1 MGVAMKRKTPQL
13 NKITKSM
20 SRIFPALLMFAPLMA
35 PAAIIEDSTT
45 EAQTFSIDP
54 SYTINENV
62 LISTGSNTAAV
73 TIAGDQLLTVDN
85 EGKITNTGDA
95 VYINTGTQEPVI
107 NNTQSGVIS
116 SSTGNA
122 ITVHSMTGTIKN
134 AGNVTGAESGIQI
147 EEDSSMLRIENAST
161 GHIEGK
167 TGIASKIGII
177 LINNGEIKGNL
188 NNGVELSGVTSNSK
202 ITNNGTIEGIEH
214 GIHTSGITRVEVTNA
229 GIIKGGESAISF
241 TSEKNNVLTLTT
253 GSRLEGDVISTN
265 STTNTLRLTGT
276 GTEDSNFIGLNEG
289 DGFASLTMLGTDW
302 ELTGNVDIIG
312 TDDSIKVDTGKL
324 TFAGNVSN
332 AGNTLIAEG
341 ATLQLG
347 TGEKTGTLSGKLT
360 NNGTLEFN
368 QAADFNFA
376 TGITGSGT
384 VIKTDAHTLTLT
396 GNNSY
401 TGDTQLNSG
410 TMLVAEGA
418 TLGSAGNSATVTIQ
432 DGATFASAGTV
443 NNNVNILGGGVL
455 ASWNAVQGN
464 TLSSA
469 STADTINGNVTN
481 SGTLQISGLNDSV
494 GNDFTINGDYTGMSG
509 SLIAMNSVLGDDN
522 ALTDH
527 LTITGNSAGVS
538 DIRISNIG
546 GAGAKTV
553 NGMQIVSVGGDSGAA
568 FSLSRPV
575 VVGAWEYSL
584 NQHSDGNWYLE
595 SADTTPVPD
604 KDDNTDGNTD
614 DGNGGNTDGGNGGN
628 NDDGNGG
635 NTDGGNGGNTDGG
648 NGGNTDGGNTDGGNS
663 GNNDGGNSGGYTPPE
678 MSNLAPEVG
687 AYLGNYLAAQDMF
700 LHKRDDRDQLT
711 LRNEEDL
718 NTWMYVKGRYHENDV
733 AGGKVNYDTTQ
744 YVMQVGSDF
753 ISKKMDTGVL
763 HSGVMFGAGQA
774 KTDSTSTGSKRS
786 AQGKVDG
793 VNVGVYATWQEDQ
806 QLRKGSYIDS
816 WASFGWYHNSLTSDG
831 RSDESYDSHGFAVSL
846 EAGHAWIV
854 DSENERTWKIEPQI
868 QAIYSYLDQEN
879 HTDADGVRIS
889 TPDNDG
895 ILGRVGVKTSY
906 FDQKDVQAWQPYVA
920 VNWLKGAGQN
930 DIAFNGEA
938 FSNDTPDDRGQLE
951 LGVTGKLNETTLI
964 SLRASGEWGENGY
977 DAYGGHILLNHRW

>member
-1 MGVAMKRKTPQL
+1 MNNNYPQL
-13 NKITKSM
+13 NKTTKSLK
-20 SRIFPALLMFAPLMA
+20 ILFPALIAFTPFITSAETTISGSTDAAQVFSSDNAYIIPEGVSINPTTAAP
-35 PAAIIEDSTT
+35 SVT
-45 EAQTFSIDP
+45 
-54 SYTINENV
+54 V
-62 LISTGSNTAAV
+62 TGSTVISVKNSGEITGEGDGLY
-73 TIAGDQLLTVDN
+73 IATGGQTLELDN
-85 EGKITNTGDA
+85 QQNA
-95 VYINTGTQEPVI
+95 VI
-107 NNTQSGVIS
+107 NS
-116 SSTGNA
+116 SSANG
-122 ITVHSMTGTIKN
+122 ITVIDMGGTIKN
-134 AGNVTGAESGIQI
+134 AGKITGAENGIKI
-147 EEDSSMLRIENAST
+147 KEDSSSFNISNTAT
-161 GHIEGK
+161 GIIEGK
-167 TGIASKIGII
+167 TALSTDAGFTLDNDGIF
-177 LINNGEIKGNL
+177 NGTAG
-188 NNGVELSGVTSNSK
+188 NGVELQKAGKSK
-202 ITNNGTIEGIEH
+202 IENNGTIQG
-214 GIHTSGITRVEVTNA
+214 TTN
-229 GIIKGGESAISF
+229 GIITTDENRLQLINSGLIKGSESAVTFKSNQ
-241 TSEKNNVLTLTT
+241 NNSLTLKK
-253 GSRLEGDVISTN
+253 GSQLDGDVFSTN
-265 STTNTLRLTGT
+265 SKDNTLILLEDGS
-276 GTEDSNFIGLNEG
+276 EDSNFLGLKDG
-289 DGFASLTMLGTDW
+289 DGFASLTMDGTDW
-302 ELTGNVDIIG
+302 ALTGDIDIIG
-312 TDDSIKVDTGKL
+312 AGDSIKVNTGKL
-324 TFAGNVSN
+324 ILAGDVKNG
-332 AGNTLIAEG
+332 AGNTLIANN
-341 ATLQLG
+341 APLQLG
-347 TGEKTGTLSGKLT
+347 DGTNTGSLTGTLT
-360 NNGTLEFN
+360 DNGTLIFN
-368 QAADFNFA
+368 QGSDTTFA
-376 TGITGSGT
+376 TNISGSGN
-384 VIKTDAHTLTLT
+384 VEKTDAHTLTLT

-443 NNNVNILGGGVL
+443 NNNVNILSGGVL

-527 LTITGNSAGVS
+527 LTITGSSAGVS

-604 KDDNTDGNTD
+604 KDDNTDD
-614 DGNGGNTDGGNGGN
+614 NTDGGNGGN

-635 NTDGGNGGNTDGG
+635 NTDGGSGGNTDGG
-648 NGGNTDGGNTDGGNS
+648 NGGNTDGGNGGNTDGGNS

>member
-1 MGVAMKRKTPQL
+1 MKRKTPQL

-45 EAQTFSIDP
+45 EAQAFSIDP

-73 TIAGDQLLTVDN
+73 TIAGDQLLTIDN

-347 TGEKTGTLSGKLT
+347 TGGKTGTLSGKLT

-368 QAADFNFA
+368 QAADFTFA
-376 TGITGSGT
+376 TDITGSGT

-396 GNNSY
+396 GNSSY

-443 NNNVNILGGGVL
+443 NNNVNILSGGVL

-527 LTITGNSAGVS
+527 LTITGSSAGVS

-628 NDDGNGG
+628 
-635 NTDGGNGGNTDGG
+635 TDGD
-648 NGGNTDGGNTDGGNS
+648 NS

-951 LGVTGKLNETTLI
+951 LGITGKLNETTLI

>member
-1 MGVAMKRKTPQL
+1 MDVAMKRKTPQL

-464 TLSSA
+464 TQSSA

-553 NGMQIVSVGGDSGAA
+553 NGMQIVSVGGDSRAA

-628 NDDGNGG
+628 
-635 NTDGGNGGNTDGG
+635 TDGGNGGNTDG
-648 NGGNTDGGNTDGGNS
+648 DNS

-854 DSENERTWKIEPQI
+854 DSENERTLKIEPQI

-951 LGVTGKLNETTLI
+951 LGITGKLNETTLI

>member
-1 MGVAMKRKTPQL
+1 MDVAMNNNYPQL
-13 NKITKSM
+13 NKTTKSLK
-20 SRIFPALLMFAPLMA
+20 ILFPALIAFTPFITSAETTISGSTDAAQVFSSDNAYIIPEGVSINPTTTAP
-35 PAAIIEDSTT
+35 SVT
-45 EAQTFSIDP
+45 
-54 SYTINENV
+54 V
-62 LISTGSNTAAV
+62 TGSTVISVKNSGEITGEGDGLY
-73 TIAGDQLLTVDN
+73 IATGGQTLELDN
-85 EGKITNTGDA
+85 QQNA
-95 VYINTGTQEPVI
+95 VI
-107 NNTQSGVIS
+107 NS
-116 SSTGNA
+116 SSANG
-122 ITVHSMTGTIKN
+122 ITVIDMGGTIKN
-134 AGNVTGAESGIQI
+134 AGKITGAENGIKI
-147 EEDSSMLRIENAST
+147 KEDSSSFNISNTAT
-161 GHIEGK
+161 GIIEGK
-167 TGIASKIGII
+167 TALSTDAGFTLDNDGIF
-177 LINNGEIKGNL
+177 NGTAG
-188 NNGVELSGVTSNSK
+188 NGVELQKAGKSK
-202 ITNNGTIEGIEH
+202 IENNGTIQG
-214 GIHTSGITRVEVTNA
+214 TTN
-229 GIIKGGESAISF
+229 GIITTDENRLQLINSGLIKGSESAVTFKSNQ
-241 TSEKNNVLTLTT
+241 NNSLTLKK
-253 GSRLEGDVISTN
+253 GSQLDGDVFSTN
-265 STTNTLRLTGT
+265 SKDNTLILLEDGS
-276 GTEDSNFIGLNEG
+276 EDSNFLGLKDG
-289 DGFASLTMLGTDW
+289 DGFASLTMDGTDW
-302 ELTGNVDIIG
+302 ALTGDIDIIG
-312 TDDSIKVDTGKL
+312 AGDSIKVNTGKL
-324 TFAGNVSN
+324 ILAGDVKNG
-332 AGNTLIAEG
+332 AGNTLIANN

-347 TGEKTGTLSGKLT
+347 DGTNTGSLTGTLT
-360 NNGTLEFN
+360 DNGTLIFN
-368 QAADFNFA
+368 QGSDTTFA
-376 TGITGSGT
+376 TNISGSGN
-384 VIKTDAHTLTLT
+384 VEKTDAHTLTLT

-443 NNNVNILGGGVL
+443 NNNVNILSGGVL

-568 FSLSRPV
+568 FSLAKPV

-614 DGNGGNTDGGNGGN
+614 GGNGGN

-635 NTDGGNGGNTDGG
+635 NTDGGSGGNTDGG
-648 NGGNTDGGNTDGGNS
+648 NGGNTDGGNGGNTDGGNS

-753 ISKKMDTGVL
+753 ISKKMDKGVL

-938 FSNDTPDDRGQLE
+938 FSNDIPDDRGQLE
-951 LGVTGKLNETTLI
+951 LGVTGKLNETTMI

>member
-1 MGVAMKRKTPQL
+1 MKRKTPQL

-469 STADTINGNVTN
+469 STADTING
-481 SGTLQISGLNDSV
+481 
-494 GNDFTINGDYTGMSG
+494 DYTGMSG

-553 NGMQIVSVGGDSGAA
+553 NGMQIVSVGGDSRAA

-628 NDDGNGG
+628 
-635 NTDGGNGGNTDGG
+635 TDGGNGGNTDG
-648 NGGNTDGGNTDGGNS
+648 DNS

-793 VNVGVYATWQEDQ
+793 VNVGIYATWQEDQ

-906 FDQKDVQAWQPYVA
+906 FVQKDVQAWQPYVA

-951 LGVTGKLNETTLI
+951 LGITGKLNETTLI

>member
-1 MGVAMKRKTPQL
+1 MKRKTPQL

-553 NGMQIVSVGGDSGAA
+553 NGMQIVSVGGDSRAA

-628 NDDGNGG
+628 
-635 NTDGGNGGNTDGG
+635 TDGD
-648 NGGNTDGGNTDGGNS
+648 NS

-854 DSENERTWKIEPQI
+854 DSENERTLKIEPQI

-951 LGVTGKLNETTLI
+951 LGITGKLNETTLI

>member
-1 MGVAMKRKTPQL
+1 MKRKTPQL

-368 QAADFNFA
+368 QAADFTFA
-376 TGITGSGT
+376 TDITGSGT

-396 GNNSY
+396 GNSSY

-410 TMLVAEGA
+410 TALVAEGA

-443 NNNVNILGGGVL
+443 NNNVNILSGGVL

-628 NDDGNGG
+628 
-635 NTDGGNGGNTDGG
+635 TDGGNGGNTDG
-648 NGGNTDGGNTDGGNS
+648 DNS

-854 DSENERTWKIEPQI
+854 DSENERTLKIEPQI

-951 LGVTGKLNETTLI
+951 LGITGKLNETTLI

>member
-1 MGVAMKRKTPQL
+1 MNNNYPQL
-13 NKITKSM
+13 NKTTKSLK
-20 SRIFPALLMFAPLMA
+20 ILFPALIAFTPFITSAETTISGSTDAAQVFSSDNAYIIPEGVSINPTTTAP
-35 PAAIIEDSTT
+35 SVT
-45 EAQTFSIDP
+45 
-54 SYTINENV
+54 V
-62 LISTGSNTAAV
+62 TGSTVISVKNSGEITGEGDGLY
-73 TIAGDQLLTVDN
+73 IATGGQTLELDN
-85 EGKITNTGDA
+85 QQNA
-95 VYINTGTQEPVI
+95 VI
-107 NNTQSGVIS
+107 NS
-116 SSTGNA
+116 SSANG
-122 ITVHSMTGTIKN
+122 ITVIDMGGTIKN
-134 AGNVTGAESGIQI
+134 AGKITGAENGIKI
-147 EEDSSMLRIENAST
+147 KEDSSSFNISNTAT
-161 GHIEGK
+161 GIIEGK
-167 TGIASKIGII
+167 TALSTDAGFTLDNDGIF
-177 LINNGEIKGNL
+177 NGTAG
-188 NNGVELSGVTSNSK
+188 NGVELQKAGKSK
-202 ITNNGTIEGIEH
+202 IENNGTIQG
-214 GIHTSGITRVEVTNA
+214 TTN
-229 GIIKGGESAISF
+229 GIITTDENRLQLINSGLIKGSESAVTFKSNQ
-241 TSEKNNVLTLTT
+241 NNSLTLKK
-253 GSRLEGDVISTN
+253 GSQLDGDVFSTN
-265 STTNTLRLTGT
+265 SKDNTLILLEDGS
-276 GTEDSNFIGLNEG
+276 EDSNFLGLKDG
-289 DGFASLTMLGTDW
+289 DGFASLTMDGTDW
-302 ELTGNVDIIG
+302 ALTGDIDIIG
-312 TDDSIKVDTGKL
+312 AGDSIKVNTGKL
-324 TFAGNVSN
+324 ILAGDVKNG
-332 AGNTLIAEG
+332 AGNTLIANN

-347 TGEKTGTLSGKLT
+347 DGTNTGSLTGTLT
-360 NNGTLEFN
+360 DNGTLIFN
-368 QAADFNFA
+368 QGSDTTFA
-376 TGITGSGT
+376 TNISGSGN
-384 VIKTDAHTLTLT
+384 VEKTDAHTLTLT

-443 NNNVNILGGGVL
+443 NNNVNILSGGVL

-527 LTITGNSAGVS
+527 LTITGSSAGVS

-614 DGNGGNTDGGNGGN
+614 GGNGGN

-635 NTDGGNGGNTDGG
+635 NTDGGNGGNNDGG
-648 NGGNTDGGNTDGGNS
+648 NSGNTDGGNNNSGNTDG

-938 FSNDTPDDRGQLE
+938 FSNDTPEDRGQLE

>member
-1 MGVAMKRKTPQL
+1 MDVAMNNNYPQL
-13 NKITKSM
+13 NKTTKSLK
-20 SRIFPALLMFAPLMA
+20 ILFPALIAFTPFITSAETTISGSTDAAQVFSSDNAYIIPEGVSINPTTTAP
-35 PAAIIEDSTT
+35 SVT
-45 EAQTFSIDP
+45 
-54 SYTINENV
+54 V
-62 LISTGSNTAAV
+62 TGSTVISVKNSGEITGEGDGLY
-73 TIAGDQLLTVDN
+73 IATGGQTLELDN
-85 EGKITNTGDA
+85 QKNA
-95 VYINTGTQEPVI
+95 VI
-107 NNTQSGVIS
+107 NS
-116 SSTGNA
+116 SSANG
-122 ITVHSMTGTIKN
+122 ITVIDMGGTIKN
-134 AGNVTGAESGIQI
+134 AGKITGTENGIKI
-147 EEDSSMLRIENAST
+147 KEDSSSFNISNTAT
-161 GHIEGK
+161 GIIEGK
-167 TGIASKIGII
+167 TALSTDAGFTLDNDGIF
-177 LINNGEIKGNL
+177 NGTAG
-188 NNGVELSGVTSNSK
+188 NGVELQKAGKSK
-202 ITNNGTIEGIEH
+202 IENNGTIQG
-214 GIHTSGITRVEVTNA
+214 TTN
-229 GIIKGGESAISF
+229 GIITTDENRLQLINSGLIKGSESAVTFKSNQ
-241 TSEKNNVLTLTT
+241 NNSLTLKK
-253 GSRLEGDVISTN
+253 GSQLDGDVFSTN
-265 STTNTLRLTGT
+265 SKDNTLILLEDGS
-276 GTEDSNFIGLNEG
+276 EDSNFLGLKDG
-289 DGFASLTMLGTDW
+289 DGFASLTMDGTDW
-302 ELTGNVDIIG
+302 ALTGDIDIIG
-312 TDDSIKVDTGKL
+312 AGDSIKVNTGKL
-324 TFAGNVSN
+324 ILAGDVKNG
-332 AGNTLIAEG
+332 AGNTLIANN

-347 TGEKTGTLSGKLT
+347 DGTNTGSLTGTLT
-360 NNGTLEFN
+360 DNGTLIFN
-368 QAADFNFA
+368 QGSDTTFA
-376 TGITGSGT
+376 TNISGSGN
-384 VIKTDAHTLTLT
+384 VEKTDAHTLTLT

-469 STADTINGNVTN
+469 STADTINGNVIN

-527 LTITGNSAGVS
+527 LTITGSSAGVS

-595 SADTTPVPD
+595 SADTIPVPD
-604 KDDNTDGNTD
+604 KDDNTDG
-614 DGNGGNTDGGNGGN
+614 GNGNTDGGNGGN

-635 NTDGGNGGNTDGG
+635 NTDGGNG
-648 NGGNTDGGNTDGGNS
+648 

-951 LGVTGKLNETTLI
+951 LGITGKLNETTLI

>member
-1 MGVAMKRKTPQL
+1 MKRKTPQL

-368 QAADFNFA
+368 QAADFTFA
-376 TGITGSGT
+376 TDITGSGT

-396 GNNSY
+396 GNSSY

-628 NDDGNGG
+628 
-635 NTDGGNGGNTDGG
+635 TDGGNGGNTDG
-648 NGGNTDGGNTDGGNS
+648 DNS

-854 DSENERTWKIEPQI
+854 DSENERTLKIEPQI

-951 LGVTGKLNETTLI
+951 LGITGKLNETTLI

>member
-1 MGVAMKRKTPQL
+1 MKRKTPQL

-45 EAQTFSIDP
+45 EAQAFSIDP

-347 TGEKTGTLSGKLT
+347 TGGKTGTLSGKLT

-368 QAADFNFA
+368 QAADFTFA
-376 TGITGSGT
+376 TDITGSGT

-396 GNNSY
+396 GNSSY

-443 NNNVNILGGGVL
+443 NNNVNILSGGVL

-527 LTITGNSAGVS
+527 LTITGSSAGVS

-628 NDDGNGG
+628 GG
-635 NTDGGNGGNTDGG
+635 NTDGGNG
-648 NGGNTDGGNTDGGNS
+648 

-846 EAGHAWIV
+846 QAGHAWIV

-951 LGVTGKLNETTLI
+951 LGITGKLNETTLI

>member
-1 MGVAMKRKTPQL
+1 MDVAMNNNYPQL
-13 NKITKSM
+13 NKTTKSLK
-20 SRIFPALLMFAPLMA
+20 ILFPALIAFTPFITSAETTISGSTDAAQVFSSDNAYIIPEGVSINPTTAAP
-35 PAAIIEDSTT
+35 SVT
-45 EAQTFSIDP
+45 
-54 SYTINENV
+54 V
-62 LISTGSNTAAV
+62 TGSTVISVKNSGEITGEGDGLY
-73 TIAGDQLLTVDN
+73 IATGGQTLELDN
-85 EGKITNTGDA
+85 QQNA
-95 VYINTGTQEPVI
+95 VI
-107 NNTQSGVIS
+107 NS
-116 SSTGNA
+116 SSANG
-122 ITVHSMTGTIKN
+122 ITVIDMGGTIKN
-134 AGNVTGAESGIQI
+134 AGKITGAENGIKI
-147 EEDSSMLRIENAST
+147 KEDSSSFNISNTAT
-161 GHIEGK
+161 GIIEGK
-167 TGIASKIGII
+167 TALSTDAGFTLDNDGIF
-177 LINNGEIKGNL
+177 NGTAG
-188 NNGVELSGVTSNSK
+188 NGVELQKAGKSK
-202 ITNNGTIEGIEH
+202 IENNGTIQG
-214 GIHTSGITRVEVTNA
+214 TTN
-229 GIIKGGESAISF
+229 GIITTDENRLQLINSGLIKGSESAVTFKSNQ
-241 TSEKNNVLTLTT
+241 NNSLTLKK
-253 GSRLEGDVISTN
+253 GSQLDGDVFSTN
-265 STTNTLRLTGT
+265 SKDNTLILLEDGS
-276 GTEDSNFIGLNEG
+276 EDSNFLGLKDG
-289 DGFASLTMLGTDW
+289 DGFASLTMDGTDW
-302 ELTGNVDIIG
+302 ALTGDIDIIG
-312 TDDSIKVDTGKL
+312 AGDSIKVNTGKL
-324 TFAGNVSN
+324 ILAGDVKNG
-332 AGNTLIAEG
+332 AGNTLIANN
-341 ATLQLG
+341 APLQLG
-347 TGEKTGTLSGKLT
+347 DGTNTGSLTGTLT
-360 NNGTLEFN
+360 DNGTLIFN
-368 QAADFNFA
+368 QGSDTTFA
-376 TGITGSGT
+376 TNISGSGN
-384 VIKTDAHTLTLT
+384 VEKTDAHTLTLT

-443 NNNVNILGGGVL
+443 NNNVNILSGGVL

-527 LTITGNSAGVS
+527 LTITGSSAGVS

-604 KDDNTDGNTD
+604 KDDNTDD
-614 DGNGGNTDGGNGGN
+614 NTDGGNGGN

-635 NTDGGNGGNTDGG
+635 NTDGGSGGNTDGG
-648 NGGNTDGGNTDGGNS
+648 NGGNTDGGNGGNTDGGNS

>member
-1 MGVAMKRKTPQL
+1 MDVAMNNNYPQL
-13 NKITKSM
+13 NKTTKSLK
-20 SRIFPALLMFAPLMA
+20 ILFPALIAFTPFITSAETTISGSTDAAQVFSSDNAYIIPEGVSINPTTTAP
-35 PAAIIEDSTT
+35 SVT
-45 EAQTFSIDP
+45 
-54 SYTINENV
+54 V
-62 LISTGSNTAAV
+62 TGSTVISVKNSGEITGEGDGLY
-73 TIAGDQLLTVDN
+73 IATGGQTLELDN
-85 EGKITNTGDA
+85 QQNA
-95 VYINTGTQEPVI
+95 VI
-107 NNTQSGVIS
+107 NS
-116 SSTGNA
+116 SSANG
-122 ITVHSMTGTIKN
+122 ITVIDMGGTIKN
-134 AGNVTGAESGIQI
+134 AGKITGAENGIKI
-147 EEDSSMLRIENAST
+147 KEDSSSFNISNTAT
-161 GHIEGK
+161 GIIEGK
-167 TGIASKIGII
+167 TALSTDAGFTLDNDGIF
-177 LINNGEIKGNL
+177 NGTAG
-188 NNGVELSGVTSNSK
+188 NGVELQKAGKSK
-202 ITNNGTIEGIEH
+202 IENNGTIQG
-214 GIHTSGITRVEVTNA
+214 TTN
-229 GIIKGGESAISF
+229 GIITTDENRLQLINSGLIKGSESAVTFKSNQ
-241 TSEKNNVLTLTT
+241 NNSLTLKK
-253 GSRLEGDVISTN
+253 GSQLDGDVFSTN
-265 STTNTLRLTGT
+265 SKDNTLILLEDGS
-276 GTEDSNFIGLNEG
+276 EDSNFLGLKDG
-289 DGFASLTMLGTDW
+289 DGFASLTMDGTDW
-302 ELTGNVDIIG
+302 ALTGDIDIIG
-312 TDDSIKVDTGKL
+312 AGDSIKVNTGKL
-324 TFAGNVSN
+324 ILAGDVKNG
-332 AGNTLIAEG
+332 AGNTLIANN

-347 TGEKTGTLSGKLT
+347 DGTNTGSLTGTLT
-360 NNGTLEFN
+360 DNGTLIFN
-368 QAADFNFA
+368 QGSDTTFA
-376 TGITGSGT
+376 TNISGSGN
-384 VIKTDAHTLTLT
+384 VEKTDAHTLTLT

-443 NNNVNILGGGVL
+443 NNNVNILSGGVL

-527 LTITGNSAGVS
+527 LTITGSSAGVS

-614 DGNGGNTDGGNGGN
+614 GGNGGN

-635 NTDGGNGGNTDGG
+635 NTDGGSGGNTDGG
-648 NGGNTDGGNTDGGNS
+648 NGGNTDGGNGGNTDGGNS

-938 FSNDTPDDRGQLE
+938 FSNDTPEDRGQLE

>member
-1 MGVAMKRKTPQL
+1 MDVAMKRKTPQL

-553 NGMQIVSVGGDSGAA
+553 NGMQIVSVGGDSRAA

-628 NDDGNGG
+628 
-635 NTDGGNGGNTDGG
+635 TDGGNGGNTDG
-648 NGGNTDGGNTDGGNS
+648 DNS

-854 DSENERTWKIEPQI
+854 DSENERTLKIEPQI

-951 LGVTGKLNETTLI
+951 LGITGKLNETTLI